1 MTADTKG
8 LPDKDPLGVAVPGT
22 AVGGTATAGTITG
35 STVAGSTAAGSMG
48 VMQTG
53 TATAAV
59 TDKAAADRLAS
70 VETLTR
76 SEVIPVLQETIR
88 VSKREVETGRVV
100 VRKTVSER
108 DEAAEMLLKQTDV
121 SVERVPVGRV
131 VTEAPASRQEGDVL
145 IIPVLEEV
153 LVTEKRLVL
162 KEELHIRKTTS
173 ERTAHEVVR
182 LRTEN
187 VLIEPTGNVTVP
199 AQDHPKQEI

>member
-8 LPDKDPLGVAVPGT
+8 LPDKDPLRVAVPGT
-22 AVGGTATAGTITG
+22 AFGGTATAGTITG
-35 STVAGSTAAGSMG
+35 STIAGSMG

-53 TATAAV
+53 ATTAAM
-59 TDKAAADRLAS
+59 TDKAAVDRLAS
-70 VETLTR
+70 VETLTD

-108 DEAAEMLLKQTDV
+108 DEAVEMLLKQTDV

-199 AQDHPKQEI
+199 AQNHPKQES

>member
-1 MTADTKG
+1 MTSDTKG
-8 LPDKDPLGVAVPGT
+8 LPEKDMLGMAVPGT
-22 AVGGTATAGTITG
+22 LAGSATAA
-35 STVAGSTAAGSMG
+35 STVAGNAAPGGMS
-48 VMQTG
+48 VTE
-53 TATAAV
+53 TVV
-59 TDKAAADRLAS
+59 TDKVPADRLAP
-70 VETLTR
+70 VETLTGD
-76 SEVIPVLQETIR
+76 EVISVLQETVR

-108 DEAAEMLLKQTDV
+108 DEAVEMLLRQTDV

-131 VTEAPASRQEGDVL
+131 VTEAPASRQDGDVL

-173 ERTAHEVVR
+173 ERMAHEVVR

-199 AQDHPKQEI
+199 AQNHPNQES

>member
-8 LPDKDPLGVAVPGT
+8 LPDKDPLRVAVPGT

-35 STVAGSTAAGSMG
+35 STIAGSMG

-53 TATAAV
+53 ATTAAM
-59 TDKAAADRLAS
+59 TDKAAVDRLAS
-70 VETLTR
+70 VETLTD

-100 VRKTVSER
+100 VHKTVSER
-108 DEAAEMLLKQTDV
+108 DEAVEMLLKQTDV

-199 AQDHPKQEI
+199 AQNHPKQES

>member
-8 LPDKDPLGVAVPGT
+8 LPDKDPLRVAVPGT

-35 STVAGSTAAGSMG
+35 STIAGSMG

-53 TATAAV
+53 ATTAAM

-70 VETLTR
+70 VETLTDP
-76 SEVIPVLQETIR
+76 EVIPVLQETIR

-100 VRKTVSER
+100 VHKTVSER
-108 DEAAEMLLKQTDV
+108 DEAVEMLLKQTDV

-199 AQDHPKQEI
+199 AQNHPKQES

>member
-8 LPDKDPLGVAVPGT
+8 LPEKDMLGMAVPRT
-22 AVGGTATAGTITG
+22 V
-35 STVAGSTAAGSMG
+35 VAGSAAAG
-48 VMQTG
+48 G
-53 TATAAV
+53 TSVTETVV
-59 TDKAAADRLAS
+59 TDNVTADRLAS
-70 VETLTR
+70 AGTLTGD
-76 SEVIPVLQETIR
+76 EVISVLQETVR

-108 DEAAEMLLKQTDV
+108 DEAVEMLLKQTDV

-199 AQDHPKQEI
+199 AQNHPKQES

>member
-8 LPDKDPLGVAVPGT
+8 LPEKDMLGMAVPRT
-22 AVGGTATAGTITG
+22 V
-35 STVAGSTAAGSMG
+35 VAGSAAAG
-48 VMQTG
+48 G
-53 TATAAV
+53 TSVTETVV
-59 TDKAAADRLAS
+59 TDNVTADRLAS
-70 VETLTR
+70 AGTLTGD
-76 SEVIPVLQETIR
+76 EVISVLQETVR

-108 DEAAEMLLKQTDV
+108 DEAVEMLLRQTDV

-131 VTEAPASRQEGDVL
+131 VTEAPASRQDGDVL

-153 LVTEKRLVL
+153 LVTEKQLVL

-173 ERTAHEVVR
+173 ERMAHEVVR

-187 VLIEPTGNVTVP
+187 VSIEPTGNFTVP
-199 AQDHPKQEI
+199 AQNHPNQES

>member
-8 LPDKDPLGVAVPGT
+8 LPDKDPLRVAVPGT
-22 AVGGTATAGTITG
+22 AFGGTATAGTITG
-35 STVAGSTAAGSMG
+35 STIAGSMG

-53 TATAAV
+53 ATTAAM
-59 TDKAAADRLAS
+59 TDKAAVDRLAS
-70 VETLTR
+70 VETLTD

-100 VRKTVSER
+100 VHKTVSER
-108 DEAAEMLLKQTDV
+108 DEAVEMLLKQTDV

-199 AQDHPKQEI
+199 AQNHPKQES